1 MVISKP
7 PAHRTAGVPARLR
20 AGTSRLAAFALAAVS
35 LLGHAAPA
43 RARSTPIKVLVYAS
57 VTDQARAV
65 MSQELWAKYV
75 DGYAGAATIV
85 FPGPA
90 NPVLD
95 DCRKAGAD
103 YMLVAPFDLRPRL
116 PGMANA
122 TGRIAAVSHLIAT
135 NCITGNVSLDQT
147 VNFDSDPPS
156 SASDGDFES
165 APEITWA
172 HAIPM
177 TLARYP
183 LVFQRIAHVFNV
195 NSPFAFVDIKSG
207 GALRVGDGLRDFSTP
222 DHRPRK
228 TPITLTIT
236 EVFDTYVT
244 VTFAQGNDLPSNGDL
259 VEPLPKGANS

>member
-7 PAHRTAGVPARLR
+7 PAHRTAAVPVRLR
-20 AGTSRLAAFALAAVS
+20 AGTSSLAAFALLAAS
-35 LLGHAAPA
+35 LLGTPDTA
-43 RARSTPIKVLVYAS
+43 RARSTGIKVLVFAD
-57 VTDQARAV
+57 VTDQARAT
-65 MSQELWAKYV
+65 MSPELWAKYV
-75 DGYAGAATIV
+75 TSYSGAATIS
-85 FPGPA
+85 FAGPDA
-90 NPVLD
+90 PTLD
-95 DCRKAGAD
+95 DCHKAGAD

-122 TGRIAAVSHLIAT
+122 AGRIAAVSHLRAT
-135 NCITGNVSLDQT
+135 NCITGNVTLDQT

-165 APEITWA
+165 VPEITWA

-183 LVFQRIAHVFNV
+183 LVFQRVAHVFNV
-195 NSPFAFVDIKSG
+195 NSPFAFVDIKGG

-222 DHRPRK
+222 DHKPRPA
-228 TPITLTIT
+228 PIILTVT

-244 VTFAQGNDLPSNGDL
+244 VTFPQGAVTPTNGDL
-259 VEPLPKGANS
+259 VEPLPKTP